1 MEPSYNMKNSVL
13 ITGSTAGIG
22 FETAKVLANQGH
34 KIYLNGRTEE
44 STNAAIERLRR
55 LCDNADIQGVVC
67 DFSKPFDIAS
77 FPEGIDV
84 LINNV
89 GIYTSKPFSAT
100 SDEDWYAQFEVNC
113 MSGVRL
119 SRHYLPQMLASNY
132 GRILFI
138 SSECAYLAPEDM
150 VSYSSTKAALH
161 ALSRGLANATRNSG
175 VTVNTLVLGSTYTE
189 GAARFIEDKAAQQ
202 KEDPTKVAQSFIQAE
217 RPQSLIERF
226 ARTEEVASLIAF
238 YAGPQSSAVNG
249 SVIFCEGGST
259 GATF

>member
-1 MEPSYNMKNSVL
+1 MKNSVL

-22 FETAKVLANQGH
+22 FETARVLANQGH
-34 KIYLNGRTEE
+34 KIFLNGRTEE
-44 STNAAIERLRR
+44 GTSAAVERLRYS
-55 LCDNADIQGVVC
+55 CKEADIDGVVC
-67 DFSKPFDIAS
+67 DFSSPIDLSI
-77 FPEGIDV
+77 FPPNIDV

-89 GIYTSKPFSAT
+89 GIYTSKDFSVT

-161 ALSRGLANATRNSG
+161 ALSRGLANTTRNSG
-175 VTVNTLVLGSTYTE
+175 VTVNTIVPGSTYTE
-189 GAARFIEDKAAQQ
+189 GAERFIEEKAAQQ
-202 KEDPTKVAQSFIQAE
+202 NQNPNQVAQAFIKSE

-226 ARTEEVASLIAF
+226 ARTEEVAALIAF
-238 YAGPQSSAVNG
+238 YASAQSSAVNG

-259 GATF
+259 SATF